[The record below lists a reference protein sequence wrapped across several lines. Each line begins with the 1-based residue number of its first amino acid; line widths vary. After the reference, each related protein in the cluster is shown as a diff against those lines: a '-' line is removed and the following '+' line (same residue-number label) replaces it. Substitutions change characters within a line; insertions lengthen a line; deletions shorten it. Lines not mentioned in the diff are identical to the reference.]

1 MAGLYVKN
9 INKNYEVDFE
19 TFLEGCSRITSP
31 SAITETKVDPK
42 ERMSH
47 IVATSGGSQENILN
61 GVIQL
66 KQDQFLANLTS
77 LRSDLMQIS
86 NRLEKNAVFVP
97 VKHYATC
104 LTGDE
109 EITFGQV

>member
-1 MAGLYVKN
+1 MGKRRLRTLLHP
-9 INKNYEVDFE
+9 NK
-19 TFLEGCSRITSP
+19 TFLEGCSRITSL

-42 ERMSH
+42 ERMSQ

-86 NRLEKNAVFVP
+86 NSWRKTQCLYRLSIMRLV
-97 VKHYATC
+97 
-104 LTGDE
+104 
-109 EITFGQV
+109 